1 VEEQLKTVTV
11 KLQEEQQSREQDR
24 GRSHI
29 ELEQLQEQL
38 REAVQVSFAYSTG
51 KFILTNRVN
60 GNED

>member
-1 VEEQLKTVTV
+1 MEEQLKTVTV

-38 REAVQVSFAYSTG
+38 QEAIQVSFAYSTG